1 MKQKST
7 FFAPAIF
14 SNFNKLHPKISL
26 SKFRKDFHK
35 TTLDTSFYLKFA
47 LRFQALNTQEWK
59 QVEKY
64 LSNLWD
70 YHAVVLNAMVEISL
84 DTKVLSGGLA
94 YKNKLKVA

>member
-1 MKQKST
+1 
-7 FFAPAIF
+7 
-14 SNFNKLHPKISL
+14 
-26 SKFRKDFHK
+26 
-35 TTLDTSFYLKFA
+35 
-47 LRFQALNTQEWK
+47 LNTQDWK